1 MSNYLQ
7 ALVLAFLVLLT
18 GCTGGGTAPDV
29 GAAVDPQASDS
40 DYVIGAGDG
49 LSVFVWG
56 HPDLSIIVN
65 VRPDGAIST
74 PLVEDL
80 PAAGKTPTQLAR
92 DIEGV
97 LAEFV
102 RTPTVTV
109 IVQNFVGEF
118 EQQIRV
124 VGEAAAPQSLPY
136 RRGITLLDVM
146 IAVGGL
152 SDFAAGN
159 RAKVIRQSGGKAV
172 EIKVRVEDLLQDG
185 DISQNIPLLPGDVVV
200 IPESFF

>member
-1 MSNYLQ
+1 MSKYLHITVLFA
-7 ALVLAFLVLLT
+7 ALMVA
-18 GCTGGGTAPDV
+18 GCSGGGAPIVGNTASGPETDL
-29 GAAVDPQASDS
+29 

-56 HPDLSIIVN
+56 HQDLSVVVS

-80 PAAGKTPTQLAR
+80 PAAGKTPTELAR

-118 EQQIRV
+118 AQQIRI
-124 VGEAAAPQSLPY
+124 VGEAAAPQALSY

-146 IAVGGL
+146 ISVGGL
-152 SDFAAGN
+152 TDFAAGN
-159 RAKVIRQSGGKAV
+159 RAKVIRRSGNEVV
-172 EIKVRVEDLLQDG
+172 EIKVRIADLLQEG
-185 DISQNIPLLPGDVVV
+185 DITQNIPLLPGDVVV